1 MITWSRL
8 GPGNST
14 RERAHN
20 EGRVQRVQGRLEANL
35 QAFSKAPRKEG
46 PWICEATA
54 KPMRR
59 GDSGESWRLLV
70 PLTPVCSCQPIGRS
84 RQSREDTR
92 ASLEGGQN
100 CCRCG
105 FAGTYIEPCRCSQN
119 HSQTKIEKLREK
131 FSLYFLARPK
141 IRRKDIF
148 LGWRPQQND
157 SKLNEGYTC
166 AVCGCMPAGA
176 CEQAS
181 GCVVLLLSAD
191 GCLRGVC
198 SHPKNHTQTHMHACA
213 TAQRPYRSE
222 YLVCR

>member
-14 RERAHN
+14 RPERATPGGAHN

-35 QAFSKAPRKEG
+35 QAFSKALRKEG

-70 PLTPVCSCQPIGRS
+70 PLTPVCSCQPIGRF

-119 HSQTKIEKLREK
+119 HSQAKIERLREK
-131 FSLYFLARPK
+131 LSLFPRSAKDKKKGYILGVAPTAKRFK
-141 IRRKDIF
+141 I
-148 LGWRPQQND
+148 
-157 SKLNEGYTC
+157 E
-166 AVCGCMPAGA
+166 
-176 CEQAS
+176 
-181 GCVVLLLSAD
+181 
-191 GCLRGVC
+191 
-198 SHPKNHTQTHMHACA
+198 
-213 TAQRPYRSE
+213 
-222 YLVCR
+222 